1 MFSLSK
7 RELAKNQ
14 QQQMLCFQLTHIVQK
29 LGLAYNKFCYY
40 DNLVKT
46 VKYFGKQHFQ
56 LTSILSNE
64 LPQKTTLNKP
74 KQAHF
79 YVLNYWL

>member
-56 LTSILSNE
+56 LTSILGNE
-64 LPQKTTLNKP
+64 LPQKNFK
-74 KQAHF
+74 KQADFNLLH
-79 YVLNYWL
+79 YWL